1 MADYKNADMFLR
13 SFTDDL
19 IPKVYPGLKLDEDGQ
34 NFTTLLPS
42 FGSFD
47 ENQKYVFTPEGN
59 KFKQMFK
66 TLSNKEL
73 EIKPNINNPSNP
85 DGGYYRPSDKDGGHL
100 DPNKR
105 TVYIS
110 PTGVA
115 NSPEIIAHEAG
126 HAIDPIIQQNTNYYT
141 HADQARTPS
150 ELLNAHLKTTNFKA
164 EVEGQRAAVELL
176 ERNDIP
182 TGGVRSDPYF
192 KGYPASYIDKGIQ
205 EINRFAS
212 SYPIPNQLKPFAQDI
227 DTQDSKIINS
237 LKLNE
242 PSVQIFDFND
252 RRAKGML
259 NLGLDQKYQDTIQ
272 ETLKRARSYIDQKLG
287 N

>member
-34 NFTTLLPS
+34 NFTELLPS
-42 FGSFD
+42 FGAFD

-59 KFKQMFK
+59 KFKEVFK
-66 TLSNKEL
+66 NLSNKEL
-73 EIKPNINNPSNP
+73 EIKPNINNPSWP
-85 DGGYYRPSDKDGGHL
+85 DGGYYAPYNKDGGHS

-110 PTGVA
+110 PTGA

-126 HAIDPIIQQNTNYYT
+126 HAMDPTIQQNAKYINNAY
-141 HADQARTPS
+141 QARTPS
-150 ELLNAHLKTTNFKA
+150 ELLNAHLKRTNFKA
-164 EVEGQRAAVELL
+164 EVEGQRAAVDLL
-176 ERNDIP
+176 NRSDIP
-182 TGGVRSDPYF
+182 TGGIRSDPYF
-192 KGYPASYIDKGIQ
+192 KMYPASYIDKGI
-205 EINRFAS
+205 EETNRFAS
-212 SYPIPNQLKPFAQDI
+212 SYPIPNQLKPFAQDVYA
-227 DTQDSKIINS
+227 QDGKIIYP

-252 RRAKGML
+252 RRTKGML
-259 NLGLDQKYQDTIQ
+259 NLGLNQKYQDTIQ
-272 ETLKRARSYIDQKLG
+272 DALKRARSYIDQKLG
-287 N
+287 S

>member
-19 IPKVYPGLKLDEDGQ
+19 IPKVYPGSKFNEDDR
-34 NFTTLLPS
+34 NFTDLLPS

-47 ENQKYVFTPEGN
+47 ENQKYIFTPEGN
-59 KFKQMFK
+59 KFKEDFK
-66 TLSNKEL
+66 KLSNKEL
-73 EIKPNINNPSNP
+73 EIKPNEPNTNPG
-85 DGGYYRPSDKDGGHL
+85 GGYYTPYAKDGGHS

-110 PTGVA
+110 PIGAA

-126 HAIDPIIQQNTNYYT
+126 HAIDPIVQQNEKYYS

-150 ELLNAHLKTTNFKA
+150 QLLNSHLKTTHFKA
-164 EVEGQRAAVELL
+164 EVEAQRAAVELL
-176 ERNDIP
+176 NRNDIP

-192 KGYPASYIDKGIQ
+192 KGYPASFIDKGIQ
-205 EINRFAS
+205 ETNQFAS
-212 SYPIPNQLKPFAQDI
+212 GYPIPNQLKPFAQEVFM
-227 DTQDSKIINS
+227 QDGKIINP

-242 PSVQIFDFND
+242 PSTQVFNFTD
-252 RRAKGML
+252 RRTKGML
-259 NLGLDQKYQDTIQ
+259 NLGLDRKYQDTVQ